1 MRHLLVDTD
10 TAADDPVALVMG
22 LRHPGVRVE
31 AITAYLSE
39 EQQRQR
45 VRELVRKKTGL
56 DWPEL
61 KVGDIEKAMSSV
73 TLFYWCTKEDVGK
86 RWLQKQLELSDEEAD
101 SIGV

>member
-1 MRHLLVDTD
+1 
-10 TAADDPVALVMG
+10 MG
-22 LRHPGVRVE
+22 H
-31 AITAYLSE
+31 LSE

-61 KVGDIEKAMSSV
+61 KVDDIEKAMSSV
-73 TLFYWCTKEDVGK
+73 TLFYWCKKEDVGK
-86 RWLQKQLELSDEEAD
+86 RWLQKQLELSDEEAE